1 MRCSFALKTSANVR
15 SRFTRT
21 LAMLC
26 CVTPHAFATLAPDIP
41 PSRESVDITA
51 ESDLDHVAESVDKLA
66 AGKSGGKAVVKIAP

>member
-1 MRCSFALKTSANVR
+1 MLLRAEDISECALEVHEDAGHALLR
-15 SRFTRT
+15 DATR
-21 LAMLC
+21 LRD
-26 CVTPHAFATLAPDIP
+26 PRPRHA

>member
-1 MRCSFALKTSANVR
+1 
-15 SRFTRT
+15 
-21 LAMLC
+21 MLC